1 MRNLDPIEELANENG
16 DNENGA
22 PIDPGVLLE
31 PIAEL
36 REHRA
41 KAPINGGTGAEFWL
55 LGWELRKQF
64 RYSGALPAT
73 IALAGCV
80 LRGYVGC
87 SLAIALSEPLDYD
100 AALAAWAADASKP

>member
-1 MRNLDPIEELANENG
+1 MRRLDTLEELAGESPEVEL
-16 DNENGA
+16 DA
-22 PIDPGVLLE
+22 RDLLAL
-31 PIAEL
+31 IAEL

-64 RYSGALPAT
+64 RYSGGLPAT

-80 LRGYVGC
+80 LRGYVAC
-87 SLAIALSEPLDYD
+87 SLAITLSEPLDHD
-100 AALAAWAADASKP
+100 AAMRAWTTTP